1 MNLLIDIQEKLQAG
15 KGAGY
20 ERWAKVFNLKQAA
33 QTLNYLS
40 ENGLL
45 KYAALAEKAESAAA
59 RFNALSDQIK
69 GAEKRLAEI
78 AVLKTHIINYV
89 KTWEIYAAYRKAGYS
104 KAFLAEHEGD
114 IILHKAAKAAFD
126 ELGLKKLP
134 TVKALQT
141 EYAELLV
148 SKKKAYGEFV
158 KVRDEKR
165 SALTAKANVDR
176 LLSYDDTAKPE
187 QEKDRQQR

>member
-1 MNLLIDIQEKLQAG
+1 MLIDIQEKLQAG

-45 KYAALAEKAESAAA
+45 EYAALAEKSDNAAD

-89 KTWEIYAAYRKAGYS
+89 KTREVYTAYRKAGYT
-104 KAFLAEHEGD
+104 KAFLAEHESD
-114 IILHKAAKAAFD
+114 ILLHKAAKKAFD
-126 ELGLKKLP
+126 ELNVKKLP

-141 EYAELLV
+141 EYAALLQT
-148 SKKKAYGEFV
+148 KKAAYAEYT
-158 KVRDEKR
+158 KAR
-165 SALTAKANVDR
+165 SEMREAQTAKANVDR
-176 LLSYDDTAKPE
+176 LLGKEKQQRTKVRE
-187 QEKDRQQR
+187 QERK